1 MQSNITKKIDKIHAA
16 FGKMEKLPKALIKYG
31 CLLFLILFSIGT
43 VMVLLN
49 NTVLI
54 YDSYFDFVSK
64 SIVKVSFSIAA
75 EAIIGSLI
83 LDYVF
88 KK

>member
-1 MQSNITKKIDKIHAA
+1 MHSNLAGKIEKIVNT
-16 FGKMEKLPKALIKYG
+16 FNKMDKLPKALMKYG
-31 CLLFLILFSIGT
+31 CISFLILFAIGN
-43 VMVLLN
+43 VMVLMS
-49 NTVLI
+49 NTILI

-64 SIVKVSFSIAA
+64 SLVKVSFSIAA

-83 LDYVF
+83 LDFIF

>member
-1 MQSNITKKIDKIHAA
+1 MQQNLIKNIEKMFNA

-31 CLLFLILFSIGT
+31 CFVFLGLFLVGT

-49 NTVLI
+49 YTVLPWN
-54 YDSYFDFVSK
+54 SYTDLVSK
-64 SIVKVSFSIAA
+64 SIVKTSFTIGA
-75 EAIIGSLI
+75 EAIIGGLV
-83 LDYVF
+83 LDFVF